1 MAMAGRADY
10 PQLFPDGGQKRMG
23 LTDLCVK
30 RRCFLRCATGIA
42 AVFLVAPGCRAQTTP
57 RASPDMSW
65 SKDLDK
71 YPGLLPEFGKLVE
84 KLQQNI
90 QFPPTRSE
98 SRILPLLPESTVFY
112 VAFSNYGDVTEQAL
126 KIYRQELQES
136 AVLRDWWQRGD
147 LAGAGPKLEDSL
159 EKFSQLQRYLGE
171 ETVVAG
177 SLEGRNPSLLLVAEV
192 RKAGLKKFLQ
202 ETIPQLGGGSKQGVR
217 VLDLQE
223 LAAAKDS
230 GSSHD
235 FVVLVRP
242 DFVVA
247 AVDLAT
253 LRSFNARLDRH
264 GREFVSTPFG
274 QRVVKEYGGG
284 LTVLAAADVQK
295 IMDEVPAQA
304 RQNATFQRSG
314 FADVKY
320 LEWEHKNVAGR
331 DVSETELSFG
341 SPRHGSAS
349 WLAKPGPLNSLNFVS
364 PKAILAGTVL
374 LKNPV
379 QIFEDLKELE
389 SASSSNPFASLEA
402 FEKILKLSLKD
413 DLLTTL
419 GGELTVE
426 LDSLDPGKPGWRA
439 ILGVRDAS
447 HLQQTLNALL
457 AAGHV
462 EAQQFEDGGVIY
474 NTVRIPSS
482 PAPMEIGY
490 ALVDGYLVIGS
501 SRELVGE
508 AIRLNQRGESLGK
521 SRTLLASLPSGHAL
535 EASALIYQDPAA
547 MTALRLRQIAPEM
560 AESLRQISR
569 GATPSVVCVYGGE
582 RSIRVAS
589 SSGASD
595 LGAVLVVAA
604 IAIPNLLRPGI
615 AANEASAVGSVRT
628 VNTAQVTYEAVYPKR
643 GYAPDLATLGIDPH
657 GPVAGSEEHA
667 GFIDATLA
675 NKSCTS
681 GAWCTKSGYRFTVRS
696 ICGQHLCK
704 EYVVVATPVDSDTGT
719 RNFCSTSDAIVR
731 YQAGSRL
738 ASPLSVAECR
748 AWSPLR

>member
-1 MAMAGRADY
+1 
-10 PQLFPDGGQKRMG
+10 MG
-23 LTDLCVK
+23 FTENLWVK
-30 RRCFLRCATGIA
+30 RHCFLRCATGIA
-42 AVFLVAPGCRAQTTP
+42 AVVLVAPGCRAQTTP
-57 RASPDMSW
+57 RTSPDMPW

-71 YPGLLPEFGKLVE
+71 YPGLLPEFGRLVE

-90 QFPPTRSE
+90 QFPPRRSE
-98 SRILPLLPESTVFY
+98 SRILPLLAESTVSY
-112 VAFSNYGDVTEQAL
+112 VAFSNYGEVTEQAL

-136 AVLRDWWQRGD
+136 ALLRDWWQHGD
-147 LAGAGPKLEDSL
+147 LAAAGPKLEDSL
-159 EKFSQLQRYLGE
+159 EKFSELHQYLGE
-171 ETVVAG
+171 EIVVAG

-192 RKAGLKKFLQ
+192 RKTGLKKFLQ
-202 ETIPQLGGGSKQGVR
+202 ETIAQLGRGSKQGVR
-217 VLDLQE
+217 VLDLEE

-230 GSSHD
+230 GSSQD

-247 AVDLAT
+247 AVDLVT

-274 QRVVKEYGGG
+274 QRVVKEYEGG

-295 IMDEVPAQA
+295 IMGELPPAA

-320 LEWEHKNVAGR
+320 LVWDHKNVAGR
-331 DVSETELSFG
+331 DVSETELSFA

-374 LKNPV
+374 LNNPAR
-379 QIFEDLKELE
+379 IFEDLKELE
-389 SASSSNPFASLEA
+389 SASSGNPFASLEA

-413 DLLTTL
+413 DLLRTL

-426 LDSLDPGKPGWRA
+426 LDSVDPGKPGWRA
-439 ILGVRDAS
+439 ILGVRDAN
-447 HLQQTLNALL
+447 HLQQTLNMLL

-462 EAQQFEDGGVIY
+462 EARQFEDDGVTY

-501 SRELVGE
+501 SRELVAE
-508 AIRLNQRGESLGK
+508 AVRLHQRGESLGK

-535 EASALIYQDPAA
+535 EASAFFYQDPVA

-569 GATPSVVCVYGGE
+569 GAKPSVVCVYGEE

-604 IAIPNLLRPGI
+604 IAIPNLLRSAI

-628 VNTAQVTYEAVYPKR
+628 VNTAQVSYEAVYPQR
-643 GYAPDLATLGIDPH
+643 GYAPDLATLGMHPH
-657 GPVAGSEEHA
+657 GPRAGSEEHA
-667 GFIDATLA
+667 RFLDETLA
-675 NKSCTS
+675 NESCTS

-696 ICGQHLCK
+696 TCRQHLCG
-704 EYVVVATPVDSDTGT
+704 EYVVVATPVDSNTGT
-719 RNFCSTSDAIVR
+719 RSFCSTSDGIIR
-731 YQAGSRL
+731 YQSGSPFI
-738 ASPLSVAECR
+738 SPASVAECK
-748 AWSPLR
+748 AWSPFE

>member
-1 MAMAGRADY
+1 
-10 PQLFPDGGQKRMG
+10 MG
-23 LTDLCVK
+23 CTENLWVK
-30 RRCFLRCATGIA
+30 RRRFLRCATGIA
-42 AVFLVAPGCRAQTTP
+42 AVFLAPPGCRAQTTP
-57 RASPDMSW
+57 RASPDMPW
-65 SKDLDK
+65 SEDLNK

-90 QFPPTRSE
+90 KFPLKRSE
-98 SRILPLLPESTVFY
+98 SRILPLLPESTMSY

-136 AVLRDWWQRGD
+136 AVLRDWWQHGD
-147 LAGAGPKLEDSL
+147 LAAAGPKLEDSL
-159 EKFSQLQRYLGE
+159 EKFSQLHQYLGDE
-171 ETVVAG
+171 IVVAG
-177 SLEGRNPSLLLVAEV
+177 SLEGRVPGFLLVAEV

-202 ETIPQLGGGSKQGVR
+202 ETVAQLGGGLKQDVR

-230 GSSHD
+230 GSSEH

-242 DFVVA
+242 DFVVV

-264 GREFVSTPFG
+264 DREFVSTPFG
-274 QRVVKEYGGG
+274 QRVVKEYEGG

-295 IMDEVPAQA
+295 IINEIPAGS
-304 RQNATFQRSG
+304 RENATFQRSG

-320 LEWEHKNVAGR
+320 LVWEHKNVAGR

-341 SPRHGSAS
+341 SARHGSAS
-349 WLAKPGPLNSLNFVS
+349 WLAKSGPLNSLNFVS
-364 PKAILAGTVL
+364 PKAILASTVL
-374 LKNPV
+374 LNNPA

-389 SASSSNPFASLEA
+389 SASGAHPFASLEA
-402 FEKILKLSLKD
+402 FEKMLKLSLKD
-413 DLLTTL
+413 DLLSTL

-447 HLQQTLNALL
+447 HLQQTLNTLL

-462 EAQQFEDGGVIY
+462 EAQQFEDGGVTY
-474 NTVRIPSS
+474 SAVRIPSS

-490 ALVDGYLVIGS
+490 AFVDGYLVIGS
-501 SRELVGE
+501 SRELVAE
-508 AIRLNQRGESLGK
+508 AVRLHQHGESLGK
-521 SRTLLASLPSGHAL
+521 SRTLLASLPSGHGL
-535 EASALIYQDPAA
+535 EASALIYQDPIAMAA
-547 MTALRLRQIAPEM
+547 LKLRQIAPEM

-569 GATPSVVCVYGGE
+569 GAMPTVVCVYGEE

-604 IAIPNLLRPGI
+604 VAIPNLLRSAI

-628 VNTAQVTYEAVYPKR
+628 VNTAQVSYEAVYPQR

-657 GPVAGSEEHA
+657 GPVAGSQEHA
-667 GFIDATLA
+667 GLLDETLA
-675 NKSCTS
+675 NESCTS

-696 ICGQHLCK
+696 ICKQHLCK
-704 EYVVVATPVDSDTGT
+704 EYVVVAAPVDSNTGT

-731 YQAGSRL
+731 YQPGSRL

-748 AWSPLR
+748 AWSPLQ